1 MIKNTWEIQKKN
13 ERIKMEIISVLMRI
27 GTTKKL
33 EMLRAMVERID
44 RSEHLERP
52 LNIIEIANMLETVDV
67 KNVLHAMENADME
80 QLAARQMKE
89 AFSCALNSL
98 EKEQ

>member
-33 EMLRAMVERID
+33 EMLRAMVEQID

-89 AFSCALNSL
+89 AFSCALNSR